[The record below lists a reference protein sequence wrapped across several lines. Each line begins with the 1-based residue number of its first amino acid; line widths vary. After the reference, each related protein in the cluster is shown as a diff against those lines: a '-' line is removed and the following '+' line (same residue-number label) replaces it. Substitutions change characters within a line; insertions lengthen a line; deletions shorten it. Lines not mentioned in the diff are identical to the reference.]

1 MRRVTPLPGCVDEE
15 FYGIE
20 VDPETGHP
28 RPVPE
33 LVTDEEV
40 SVKMSRDWSLRM
52 ADSDQMS
59 HRSNESQSAIYSALG
74 INRSRSSEN
83 VAWLSGYPESA
94 TAMQLFVGWRESSTG
109 HYCSLVAGSLTHIG
123 VGHHRTANGKDWATQ
138 NFYAQQ

>member
-1 MRRVTPLPGCVDEE
+1 MPGCVDEE

-20 VDPETGHP
+20 IDPEAGHP

-33 LVTDEEV
+33 LVTDEAV

-52 ADSDQMS
+52 ADADQMS
-59 HRSNESQSAIYSALG
+59 HRSNESQAAIYSALG